1 MNTQPNTRPD
11 TTWKGRSII
20 SMKPYAVVPWTNGTH
35 ALVDMVQYRRA
46 DDNACILESADVAT
60 LEGMM
65 HRLNAKHMKAL
76 ITDLRS
82 ARRIS
87 LDEDTMHMLT
97 QLGES
102 IYGTLEDVMNHA
114 AMTPEKRAQARSY
127 QEKMSTPSAVVAGL
141 VRNVYQT
148 AFVQQPH
155 S

>member
-1 MNTQPNTRPD
+1 MDTQPNTRPD
-11 TTWKGRSII
+11 TSGKGRSLIT
-20 SMKPYAVVPWTNGTH
+20 MKPYAVVPWTNGTH

-60 LEGMM
+60 LESVM

-82 ARRIS
+82 ANRIS

-97 QLGES
+97 LLGKNV
-102 IYGTLEDVMNHA
+102 YGTLEEAMNHGA
-114 AMTPEKRAQARSY
+114 LTPEKRALGQAYR
-127 QEKMSTPSAVVAGL
+127 EKMSTPSAVVAGL
-141 VRNVYQT
+141 VRNVYRA
-148 AFVQQPH
+148 AFFQQPH